1 MNHLEKV
8 EIMAELTAT
17 TPKVKTLCFDM
28 DGTIADLYGVEGWLE
43 KLRAYDAT
51 PYIQAEPMVDM
62 ELFAE
67 LLRTARAQ
75 GIEVRIITWLS
86 KETTKE
92 YDELVRIAKRAWLE
106 AMGLPIDHFHG
117 VAYGATKANSIRRY
131 LNTSSGETAIL
142 FDDCDAV
149 RKGWHMGDTYNPTEC
164 DICEVLKA
172 ILNLED
178 DENEEV

>member
-1 MNHLEKV
+1 MNHLERVK
-8 EIMAELTAT
+8 IMAELTDTA
-17 TPKVKTLCFDM
+17 PKVKTLCFDM

-92 YDELVRIAKRAWLE
+92 YDELVRMAKQVWLDYYNI
-106 AMGLPIDHFHG
+106 PYDHFHG
-117 VAYGATKANSIRRY
+117 IAYGTTKANMVR
-131 LNTSSGETAIL
+131 SSLDYKECETAVL
-142 FDDCDAV
+142 FDDNAKV
-149 RKGWHMGDTYNPTEC
+149 RKGWHMGDAYDPTTC
-164 DICEVLKA
+164 DICEIIKG
-172 ILNLED
+172 ILGIE
-178 DENEEV
+178 EEVE